1 MGVNGGGVHVRPA
14 PAAFSNTIPF
24 VVGRDSLTCRAVEN
38 VSGGGDVCGIK
49 ITTKKSGGDV

>member
-1 MGVNGGGVHVRPA
+1 MGVNGDGVHVRPA
-14 PAAFSNTIPF
+14 PATFSNTIPF

-49 ITTKKSGGDV
+49 ITTTKEWW